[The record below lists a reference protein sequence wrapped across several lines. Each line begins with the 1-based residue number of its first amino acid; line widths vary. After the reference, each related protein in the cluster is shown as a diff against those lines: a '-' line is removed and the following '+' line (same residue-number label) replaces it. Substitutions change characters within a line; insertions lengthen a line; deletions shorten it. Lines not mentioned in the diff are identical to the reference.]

1 IEIEGVHKVYSTGFH
16 AVRGVYMRMH
26 KGQVTALLGHNGA
39 GKSTTFSMISGMTMP
54 TKGRIEIMGSD
65 SKADRQKHIGFCPQY
80 NAIFPKLT
88 IDEHIEFFGRIKG
101 SKSWKQTG
109 NRVLAMLGMA
119 NIGNVRAAS
128 LSGGMKRKLCIAIS
142 MSADPPIV
150 LLDEPTAGLDP
161 GARRDFERLLL
172 EWKKDHTILLTT
184 HYTDEAELLADRI
197 FIMAKGKVFCSGTT
211 QFLRKKF
218 DSGYVLSFAVNN
230 ETDTEKASGEM
241 INLVKEFVPEVSPYK
256 IRGKQFELKLCTDDT
271 KKFPEMF
278 RKIESDGPNLGMQ
291 SYGLSLN
298 QLEQVFLRVGE
309 MTGTVD
315 RSAEVANAMKELIEE
330 NDKRARGPMKILK
343 QFANSLLKRLMF
355 DLVSSVTRINKLMIL
370 F

>member
-1 IEIEGVHKVYSTGFH
+1 VEGVHKVYDTGFH
-16 AVRGVYMRMH
+16 EVRGVDMRLH

-39 GKSTTFSMISGMTMP
+39 GKSTTFSMITGITVP
-54 TKGRIEIMGSD
+54 TKGRIEILGSD
-65 SKADRQKHIGFCPQY
+65 SKADRQKNIGFCPQY

-88 IDEHIEFFGRIKG
+88 VDEHIEFFGRIKG
-101 SKSWKQTG
+101 SESWSEIG
-109 NRVLAMLGMA
+109 HRVLTTLGMA
-119 NIGNVRAAS
+119 DAGNVRAAL

-197 FIMAKGKVFCSGTT
+197 FIMAKGKVFCSGSP

-230 ETDTEKASGEM
+230 EAETEKASAEM
-241 INLVKEFVPEVSPYK
+241 INLVKEFVPEVSNYK
-256 IRGKQFELKLCTDDT
+256 NRGKQFELKMSTDDT
-271 KKFPEMF
+271 KRFPEMF
-278 RKIESDGPNLGMQ
+278 RKIEAEGPKLGIQ

-298 QLEQVFLRVGE
+298 QLEQVFLKVGE

-315 RSAEVANAMKELIEE
+315 RTAEVGAALKELIQE
-330 NDKRARGPMKILK
+330 NGNRGQGYEKMKK
-343 QFANSLLKRLMF
+343 QFVNTLLKRLMF
-355 DLVSSVTRINKLMIL
+355 DLAHIPSLVIMLAMI
-370 F
+370 FAI